1 MGPDLAI
8 YEVGK
13 CVMGVQRQDDVVG
26 NDHREGVVVGGV
38 LVDA

>member
-1 MGPDLAI
+1 MVPDLAT

-26 NDHREGVVVGGV
+26 NDLVVGGV